1 MLFFHIAPDSSCM
14 LTGKLTHLVWRKIGN
29 VFYLHLFLNDLLEYK
44 PKITLKIDFWTHAIT
59 NFVMAVSQQHSDAS
73 FLDCPL

>member
-1 MLFFHIAPDSSCM
+1 MHAYRETDTSGVEKNRQCILFTLI
-14 LTGKLTHLVWRKIGN
+14 
-29 VFYLHLFLNDLLEYK
+29 LNDLLEYK

-59 NFVMAVSQQHSDAS
+59 NFVMAVNQQHGDAS